1 LYRFIFTSSGPPSVT
16 LSCTDL
22 SEDVDGAVNITV
34 NWTLSGGDSADFYL
48 INITTDDPQPLYNG
62 LLNITTANVTQ
73 HELAGF
79 QAGYGYDI
87 TIHGVNCG
95 SQGGNMNDPLRINPQ
110 GMYRSIH
117 GICGCSHLHR

>member
-1 LYRFIFTSSGPPSVT
+1 MRLLPCDNVQSPNCIYRFIFTSSGPPSVT

-34 NWTLSGGDSADFYL
+34 NWTLSGGESADFYL
-48 INITTDDPQPLYNG
+48 ISIITNDPQPPYEG
-62 LLNITTANVTQ
+62 LLNITTADVTQ

-87 TIHGVNCG
+87 TIRGVNCG
-95 SQGGNMNDPLRINPQ
+95 SQEGSMNDSLRINPQ
-110 GMYRSIH
+110 GM
-117 GICGCSHLHR
+117 